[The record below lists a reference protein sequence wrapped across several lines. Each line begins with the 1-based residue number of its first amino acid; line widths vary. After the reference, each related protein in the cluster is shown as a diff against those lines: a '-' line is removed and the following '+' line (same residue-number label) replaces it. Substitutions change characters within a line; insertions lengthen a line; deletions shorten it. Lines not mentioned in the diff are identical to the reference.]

1 MYILIVDDDALIR
14 KWLTMLL
21 KQIPNREISVDA
33 AENGAQALKSIQE
46 GPIPDLLITD
56 IKMPQMDGLELCQIL
71 KRKFP
76 QIPVVILSSYDE
88 FPFVKK
94 ALQLGAI
101 DYILKADMCLEDI
114 SSVIERAEKPG
125 EGAGSRP
132 AGDFSYAKE
141 KHRLLEDYLKSGR
154 KDDHTFLLRL
164 DSRLQLESLT
174 LMMFRLDRNIDSVLG
189 ELAGG
194 RCPLDAALVPY
205 CETTY
210 LAFLHGGGPAGT
222 SSMRKKASVSQFLKY
237 LPFPV
242 EAWSTVLNCGEV
254 GLYAGIQTCQD
265 VLDFK
270 LYYSLDNFERTAYRG
285 RGEAP
290 PIAQISFYK
299 GFFEVAGRYQ
309 IKEAEELLRKCLDT
323 LHSMHCHPSD
333 IQQYISGMCHKLL
346 SDMSMFEI
354 GGDWFS
360 STLERLHEV
369 ESAPTQAARKDALE
383 RFFQQYNVAL
393 SSVTPKRSAA
403 VLQALAYIDEHYA
416 EKISLEQIA
425 AQSHVNSTYMSE
437 LFKKE
442 MGVRLIDYIN
452 NLRVIH
458 ACEYLRF
465 SNYSMGQIAERCG
478 FSDQNY
484 FTKVFKKFLNTTP
497 SNYRIDFKR

>member
-33 AENGAQALKSIQE
+33 AENGVQALKSIQN
-46 GPIPDLLITD
+46 GPVPDLLITD
-56 IKMPQMDGLELCQIL
+56 IKMPQMDGLELCQVL
-71 KRKFP
+71 KRNFP

-114 SSVIERAEKPG
+114 SSVIERAEKS
-125 EGAGSRP
+125 GSVNTVP
-132 AGDFSYAKE
+132 ADDFSYAKE
-141 KHRLLEDYLKSGR
+141 KRRLLEDYMKSGR

-164 DSRLQLESLT
+164 DPRLQLETLT
-174 LMMFRLDRNIDSVLG
+174 LMRFRLDRNVHRIVGALPG
-189 ELAGG
+189 Q
-194 RCPLDAALVPY
+194 RCPLEAVLVPY
-205 CETTY
+205 DETAY
-210 LAFLHGGGPAGT
+210 LAFIHDGGASGG
-222 SSMRKKASVSQFLKY
+222 SSMRKRASVSQFLKY

-242 EAWSTVLNCGEV
+242 DAWSTVLNCGEV
-254 GLYAGIQTCQD
+254 GVYAGIQTCQD

-270 LYYSLDNFERTAYRG
+270 LYYSLDSFEQIAYRG
-285 RGEAP
+285 RGEAVQ
-290 PIAQISFYK
+290 IAQIPFYK
-299 GFFEVAGRYQ
+299 SFFEVAGRYQ
-309 IKEAEELLRKCLDT
+309 IKEAEELMRKCLDT
-323 LHSMHCHPSD
+323 LHGMYCHPSD
-333 IQQYISGMCHKLL
+333 IKQYISGMCHKLL
-346 SDMSMFEI
+346 SDMSMFET

-369 ESAPTQAARKDALE
+369 ESAPTRAARKSALE
-383 RFFQQYNVAL
+383 RFFEQYGAAL
-393 SSVTPKRSAA
+393 SSAAPKRSNA

-465 SNYSMGQIAERCG
+465 SNYSMGQIAELCG
-478 FSDQNY
+478 FNDQNY

-497 SNYRIDFKR
+497 SNYRVDFKR